1 MFDFRY
7 HALSLVA
14 VFLALGIG
22 IVLGATLGDSVVSQ
36 ANKDVR
42 SSLRGDLLDALSDA
56 RTANAKLAQRDRFD
70 TEAFP
75 YVAGG
80 KLRGGHVTIVSSG
93 SLPQDVENSARN
105 AVKDAGGNVDS
116 LSQFEAQPDLVS
128 LGNALGKN
136 FRLLGTAPSQ
146 IRPLGHRLG
155 KALVNGGPGP
165 KKLQNRFPDSF
176 TGDYGPADAVV
187 FYRTADDR
195 DTQSKTFESALIE
208 GMRSTGV
215 PVVGVERTETDPSQI
230 QNYVGAGLS
239 TVDDLD
245 IPPGRIA
252 LVLTLA
258 GSTGNFGFK
267 KTAGGPL
274 PAAPKSPRSDH
285 PAEPPRA
292 DHVASI
298 HPSPEVGSSSA

>member
-1 MFDFRY
+1 VLDFRY

-42 SSLRGDLLDALSDA
+42 SSLRGDLLDALASA
-56 RTANAKLAQRDRFD
+56 RKATTQLAQRDRFD
-70 TEAFP
+70 TAVFP

-80 KLRGGHVTIVSSG
+80 KLRGRSVTIVSSG

-105 AVKDAGGNVDS
+105 AVKDGGGSVDS
-116 LSQFEAQPDLVS
+116 ISRFDAQPDLVA
-128 LGNALGKN
+128 LGNALGGSY
-136 FRLLGTAPSQ
+136 RLLGTAPTQ
-146 IRPLGHRLG
+146 VRPLGRRLG
-155 KALVNGGPGP
+155 KALVSGGRVPH
-165 KKLQNRFPDSF
+165 KLQNRFPDAF
-176 TGDYGPADAVV
+176 TGDYRLADAVV

-195 DTQSKTFESALIE
+195 DNQSKTFESAVIE
-208 GMRSTGV
+208 GMRGAGI

-230 QNYVGAGLS
+230 PAYVTAGLS

-252 LVLTLA
+252 LVLTLT
-258 GSTGNFGFK
+258 GRPGNFGFK
-267 KTAGGPL
+267 KTAEAPL
-274 PAAPKSPRSDH
+274 P
-285 PAEPPRA
+285 PAT
-292 DHVASI
+292 
-298 HPSPEVGSSSA
+298 GG